1 LKIHIIYRKH
11 IVEIASF
18 ADLLNAAKAQP
29 QPQRLLF
36 MFAKAE
42 LPPGVNPEEKQLFE
56 NRQGGALAAVMCV
69 DKLTEELHDF
79 AHLAAE
85 SAYTGKSWDIVFVTT
100 MSGKG
105 GVAPTAEE
113 ANRPLDMMVQSLR
126 NGNISQFLAFNQAG
140 ELVQL
145 T

>member
-1 LKIHIIYRKH
+1 
-11 IVEIASF
+11 VEISSF
-18 ADLLNAAKAQP
+18 TDLLEAARAQS

-42 LPPGVNPEEKQLFE
+42 LPPGVNAEEKQSFE

-69 DKLTEELHDF
+69 DKLTTELRDF
-79 AHLAAE
+79 THLAAE
-85 SAYTGKSWDIVFVTT
+85 SAHTGKSWDIVFVTT
-100 MSGKG
+100 MSGKNG
-105 GVAPTAEE
+105 LPPSTEE

-126 NGNISQFLAFNQAG
+126 NGNISQYLAFNQSG

-145 T
+145 S

>member
-1 LKIHIIYRKH
+1 M
-11 IVEIASF
+11 EITSF
-18 ADLLNAAKAQP
+18 ADLLSAAKAQP

-42 LPPGVNPEEKQLFE
+42 LPPVVNQEEKQLFD

-69 DKLTEELHDF
+69 DKLTEELRDF

-85 SAYTGKSWDIVFVTT
+85 SAHTGKSWDIVFVTT